1 MSNLIT
7 PVLEISNLTIG
18 YRQPAG
24 WLDAVRD
31 VSLSIQPGQVY
42 GLVGESGSGKSTL
55 ALAVMRYLGEGGAL
69 RFGTIRF
76 AGRDVYSLTPSEL
89 QAIRGT
95 QIALV
100 PQDPFSAL
108 NPSIKV
114 GEQIAE
120 TLRWHQSLSPQE
132 ARTQARTLLDS
143 VRMADPNRV
152 LDSYQHQISG
162 GMQQRVMIAL
172 ALISDPLLL
181 VLDEPTTGLDVT
193 TEAAILDVFRGL
205 METYNT
211 AALYVTHN
219 LGVVARI
226 CDRVAVLYA
235 SELVEDAPTAE
246 LYRQPLHP
254 YTRGLLDSVP
264 RLGED
269 KHHHRLTPI
278 GGRIPHLDEL
288 PPGCVFAPRCP
299 LAVEL
304 CHTTRP
310 PLEEAVP
317 GRRVRCHRWPEI
329 LAGNAPTPEAAAAA
343 PVGEALPAGGMLL
356 SLDDVRVHYPLGRG
370 RLVGA
375 QRRCAPTERFPFAR
389 GRAVRALDGVS
400 LTLGRGRT
408 LGIVGESGSGKTTL
422 ARAIIGLA
430 EPTSG
435 GIQFSGVSLPRKLS
449 RRPAAILRKLQMVF
463 QNPLEALNPY
473 LTIGEI
479 LSRPFIRLLGLP
491 RKEALA
497 EAVKLLA
504 AVRLPE
510 EYAARLPGQLS
521 GGERQ
526 RIAIARA
533 FAASPEL
540 LVADEPVS
548 ALDVSVQASILNL
561 LNELQWARGTAMVF
575 ISHDLSVVGYLADEV
590 AVMYL
595 GRVVQVAEARDIF
608 EAPYH
613 PYTEALLSAIPIPDP
628 AAVQENIRLDGEVPG
643 AANLPLGCPFHTRC
657 PRLVGE
663 ICRTEPPWQEAGGGK
678 RIWCHIPVAELAAV
692 QGRVIGAGR
701 QVDR

>member
-1 MSNLIT
+1 MANPAST
-7 PVLEISNLTIG
+7 PILEISRLTVG
-18 YRQPAG
+18 YRAAG
-24 WLDAVRD
+24 GAWLDAVRE
-31 VSLSIQPGQVY
+31 VSLSIQPGQVV
-42 GLVGESGSGKSTL
+42 GLVGESGSGKSSL
-55 ALAVMRYLGEGGAL
+55 ALAVMRYLPPGGAV
-69 RFGTIRF
+69 RAGEVRF
-76 AGRDVYSLTPSEL
+76 AGRDVYALSPAEL
-89 QAIRGT
+89 QGIRGT
-95 QIALV
+95 QVAFI

-108 NPSIKV
+108 NPSLKIGV
-114 GEQIAE
+114 QIGEV
-120 TLRWHQSLSPQE
+120 LRWHQALPPRA
-132 ARTQARTLLDS
+132 ARAQARRLLHA
-143 VRMADPNRV
+143 VRMPDPDRA
-152 LDSYQHQISG
+152 LDSYPHQLSG
-162 GMQQRVMIAL
+162 GMQQRALIAL
-172 ALISDPLLL
+172 ALSADPLLL
-181 VLDEPTTGLDVT
+181 VLDEPTTALDVT

-205 METYNT
+205 MDASNA

-235 SELVEDAPTAE
+235 SELVEDAPTAD

-269 KHHHRLTPI
+269 KHLNRLTPI

-299 LAVEL
+299 LAVEQ
-304 CHTTRP
+304 CHITRP

-329 LAGNAPTPEAAAAA
+329 LAGSVPTLKAAAA
-343 PVGEALPAGGMLL
+343 PFEASQPVGDVLL
-356 SLDDVRVHYPLGRG
+356 ALDDLRVHYR
-370 RLVGA
+370 
-375 QRRCAPTERFPFAR
+375 E
-389 GRAVRALDGVS
+389 VRALDGVS
-400 LTLGRGRT
+400 LTLGAGHT

-422 ARAIIGLA
+422 ARAIFGLV
-430 EPTSG
+430 EPTAG
-435 GIQFSGVSLPRKLS
+435 GIQFAGVSLPRKLS

-479 LSRPFIRLLGLP
+479 LSRPFIRLLGLS
-491 RKEALA
+491 RKQAFA
-497 EAVKLLA
+497 EAVKLLT

-510 EYAARLPGQLS
+510 EYATRLPRQLS

-526 RIAIARA
+526 RVAIARA
-533 FAASPEL
+533 FAASPDL

-575 ISHDLSVVGYLADEV
+575 ISHDLSVVAYLANEV

-595 GRVVQVAEARDIF
+595 GRVVQVAGARVVF

-628 AAVQENIRLDGEVPG
+628 AVVQETMRLEGEVPG
-643 AANLPLGCPFHTRC
+643 AAQVPPGCPFHTRC
-657 PRLVGE
+657 PRVVGE
-663 ICRTEPPWQEAGGGK
+663 ICRTEMPPWQDAGGGK
-678 RIWCHIPVAELAAV
+678 RILCHIPPEELVAL